1 MKIITTQTAIYS
13 FEELSEEAK
22 AKAIENECKSISEY
36 WNADTC
42 LESCYEWLSMLSF
55 YNAKIYYT
63 GFWSQ
68 GDGACFVADYAFKKD
83 TVETLTKEFPELH
96 DIAKQL
102 HDLQIKTENSLTA
115 TVSQSGRYYHENSMY
130 FNIDTGMQD
139 YDIEEEFKNICKK
152 LAKMIYKYIYECYEY
167 DTSEE
172 QAKENIIANEYEFL
186 INGKLY
192 QG

>member
-1 MKIITTQTAIYS
+1 
-13 FEELSEEAK
+13 
-22 AKAIENECKSISEY
+22 
-36 WNADTC
+36 
-42 LESCYEWLSMLSF
+42 
-55 YNAKIYYT
+55 
-63 GFWSQ
+63 
-68 GDGACFVADYAFKKD
+68 
-83 TVETLTKEFPELH
+83 
-96 DIAKQL
+96 
-102 HDLQIKTENSLTA
+102 
-115 TVSQSGRYYHENSMY
+115 
-130 FNIDTGMQD
+130 MQD